1 MCVPEHP
8 STYSPCSKQHIYT
21 EREGAVHESKRSGS
35 KHDEKLDQKPKK
47 KNIFISNNSKRS
59 IYYTGALDG
68 FMLLMTLLLAS
79 KSNLLF
85 CIKCGIE
92 KYCDNVSGL
101 SLICH
106 RLQTKTM
113 MTVAGVAKKAHV
125 QFDRATNELPGL
137 KSHFIINLCLPFF
150 TPPNSQLR

>member
-1 MCVPEHP
+1 MCVCLNTLLRTHHVQN
-8 STYSPCSKQHIYT
+8 STYTQR
-21 EREGAVHESKRSGS
+21 ERERYTNRNDLAVNTMKNWI
-35 KHDEKLDQKPKK
+35 KNQK